1 MKRRNKTG
9 IIMTLTFSL
18 IALLLALHAIFSPAS
33 FAYHTHGAW
42 LIALFSLGS
51 TLMGLKM
58 LKSATG
64 MSTAFNILLIIL
76 AGIMSLVMGLHWIL
90 FSLIISLI
98 GCIVYKAG
106 RLS

>member
-9 IIMTLTFSL
+9 IMITLIFSL
-18 IALLLALHAIFSPAS
+18 IALLLALYAIFSPAS
-33 FAYHTHGAW
+33 FAYHTNDAW
-42 LIALFSLGS
+42 LIALFSFGS

-58 LKSATG
+58 LRSPTG
-64 MSTAFNILLIIL
+64 MTTAFNILLIIL
-76 AGIMSLVMGLHWIL
+76 ASIMSLVMGLYWIL
-90 FSLIISLI
+90 FFLIVSLI